1 MGRINETQGMEKQVC
16 RMAEEPSAYQ
26 GSMMALGVFG
36 DSEEGR
42 CGGNTYPRLWG
53 HGQIT

>member
-16 RMAEEPSAYQ
+16 RMAEELSACQ